1 MADLEKIARQ
11 LKLGIISGN
20 DLKVKVETNE
30 ISKGDRR
37 KVAKMV
43 ERWTKQESL
52 TPRQKQRL
60 AVKEKKKLPK
70 LTREDRRQKFQ
81 KDLDREREQEQ
92 ANFTICLG
100 CRKRGHFVKDCP
112 KRQMA
117 EIQQDQCSQICFN
130 CGSFDHTLKNCP
142 LPRDRNGQLPFAKCF
157 ICKQSGH
164 ISRDCPEN
172 ANGLYPKGG
181 CCHICFQKTH
191 LAKDCP
197 DKKPELADD
206 RVTPSHK
213 DGEPEKTREDG
224 VRMKGLSVTEGV
236 SLGDDAIIDD
246 GDCGAE
252 EEGSDD
258 EERKKKSK
266 KSKKRKR
273 D

>member
-11 LKLGIISGN
+11 LKLGMISGS
-20 DLKVKVETNE
+20 DLRSKVDNNE

-37 KVAKMV
+37 KVVKMV
-43 ERWTKQESL
+43 EKWNKLESL
-52 TPRQKQRL
+52 TPRQQQRL

-70 LTREDRRQKFQ
+70 LTREERRQKFQ

-117 EIQQDQCSQICFN
+117 DIQQDVCGQICFN
-130 CGSFDHTLKNCP
+130 CGSIEHTLKNCP
-142 LPRDRNGQLPFAKCF
+142 SPRDRNGNLPFAKCF

-197 DKKPELADD
+197 DKKPEPLEDIPTD
-206 RVTPSHK
+206 RKSMNQPSN
-213 DGEPEKTREDG
+213 EDG
-224 VRMKGLSVTEGV
+224 VRIKGLSAAE
-236 SLGDDAIIDD
+236 SNLLGDDAILDN
-246 GDCGAE
+246 GDFVAE
-252 EEGSDD
+252 HAGSDD
-258 EERKKKSK
+258 EDNKKKSK